1 MKFIVEF
8 SCKNTETLR
17 KESTSRAVNGETAT
31 EVYATAMLDYVQSNP
46 YPTFI
51 EHKIKVLGD

>member
-8 SCKNTETLR
+8 SCKNKETLR
-17 KESTSRAVNGETAT
+17 RESTSRAVEGNNAT
-31 EVYATAMLDYVQSNP
+31 EVYASCMFDYVQSNP
-46 YPTFI
+46 YPVYV